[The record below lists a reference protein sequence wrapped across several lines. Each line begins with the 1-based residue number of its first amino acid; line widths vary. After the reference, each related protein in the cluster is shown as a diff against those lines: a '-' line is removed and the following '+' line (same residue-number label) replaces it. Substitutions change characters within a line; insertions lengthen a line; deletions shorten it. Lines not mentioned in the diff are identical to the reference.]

1 MDCKK
6 TGRLIFSLRK
16 EKKMTQ
22 KELAEKLNITDR
34 AVSKW
39 ERGLGAPDV
48 SLLRPLS
55 EVLEVSINEILTGEK
70 NTIKKY
76 SELSE
81 EKTILEKIGLI
92 IVLLLLLIPIVL
104 INWMLIATNIRL
116 DYICLIFGSI
126 FLSLLIFLKINNNQ
140 ELKRK
145 IVIAFVLFYISSLFI
160 YTFYTGII
168 YSSGGLVDV
177 RNGVELIPLLPILQN
192 VIMVINGTQKFCFL
206 FEYVIVDFCMFI
218 PCSLFIPYLVEN
230 KIKRKRY
237 FMLLLLIILLKEL
250 LQLLLNVGMFD
261 INDIILN
268 FLGVIT
274 VYYLLKGYHI
284 F

>member
-16 EKKMTQ
+16 EKKLTQ

-39 ERGLGAPDV
+39 ERGLGAPDI
-48 SLLRPLS
+48 SLLKPLS
-55 EVLEVSINEILTGEK
+55 EILEVSINEILIGEK
-70 NTIKKY
+70 NS
-76 SELSE
+76 SESLE
-81 EKTILEKIGLI
+81 EKTMLEKIGLI
-92 IVLLLLLIPIVL
+92 IVLLLLLMPIFL
-104 INWMLIATNIRL
+104 INWLFITTNIRL
-116 DYICLIFGSI
+116 DYIFLVFGTI
-126 FLSLLIFLKINNNQ
+126 FLALLIFLKINPNQ
-140 ELKRK
+140 ALKRR
-145 IVIAFVLFYISSLFI
+145 IVKVFVLFYTFSLFI

-168 YSSGGLVDV
+168 YSVV
-177 RNGVELIPLLPILQN
+177 RLIDIKNGVELIPLVPIVQN
-192 VIMVINGTQKFCFL
+192 VIMVINGTQKFWFL
-206 FEYVIVDFCMFI
+206 FEYVIIDLCMFM
-218 PCSLFIPYLVEN
+218 PYALFIPYLVKN
-230 KIKRKRY
+230 KIGRKKY

-250 LQLLLNVGMFD
+250 LQLLLNVGVFD

-274 VYYLLKGYHI
+274 MYYLLKAYHI

>member
-16 EKKMTQ
+16 EKKLTQ

-39 ERGLGAPDV
+39 ERGLGAPDI
-48 SLLRPLS
+48 SLLKPLS
-55 EVLEVSINEILTGEK
+55 EILEVSINEILIGEK
-70 NTIKKY
+70 NS
-76 SELSE
+76 SESLE
-81 EKTILEKIGLI
+81 EKTMLEKIGLI
-92 IVLLLLLIPIVL
+92 IVLLLLLMPIFL
-104 INWMLIATNIRL
+104 INWLFITTNIRL
-116 DYICLIFGSI
+116 DYICLVFGTI
-126 FLSLLIFLKINNNQ
+126 FLALLIFLKINPNQ
-140 ELKRK
+140 ALKRR
-145 IVIAFVLFYISSLFI
+145 IVKVFVLFYTFSLFI

-168 YSSGGLVDV
+168 YSVV
-177 RNGVELIPLLPILQN
+177 RLIDIKNGVELIPLVPIVQN
-192 VIMVINGTQKFCFL
+192 VIMVINGTQKFWFL
-206 FEYVIVDFCMFI
+206 FEYVIIDLCMFM
-218 PCSLFIPYLVEN
+218 PYALFIPYLVKN
-230 KIKRKRY
+230 KIGRKKY

-250 LQLLLNVGMFD
+250 LQLLLNVGVFD

-274 VYYLLKGYHI
+274 MYYLLKAYHI

>member
-16 EKKMTQ
+16 EKKLTQ

-39 ERGLGAPDV
+39 ERGLGAPDI
-48 SLLRPLS
+48 SLLKPLS
-55 EVLEVSINEILTGEK
+55 EILEVSINEILIGEK
-70 NTIKKY
+70 NS
-76 SELSE
+76 SESLE
-81 EKTILEKIGLI
+81 EKTMLEKIGLI
-92 IVLLLLLIPIVL
+92 IVLLLLLMPIFL
-104 INWMLIATNIRL
+104 INWLFITTNIRL
-116 DYICLIFGSI
+116 DYICLVFGTI
-126 FLSLLIFLKINNNQ
+126 FLALLIFLKINPNQ
-140 ELKRK
+140 ALKRR
-145 IVIAFVLFYISSLFI
+145 IVKVFVLFYTFSLFI

-168 YSSGGLVDV
+168 YSVV
-177 RNGVELIPLLPILQN
+177 RLIDIKNGVELIPLVPIVQN
-192 VIMVINGTQKFCFL
+192 VIMVINGTQKFWFL
-206 FEYVIVDFCMFI
+206 FEYVIIDLCMFMPYAI
-218 PCSLFIPYLVEN
+218 FIPYLVKN
-230 KIKRKRY
+230 KIGRKKY

-250 LQLLLNVGMFD
+250 LQLLLNVGVFD

-274 VYYLLKGYHI
+274 MYYLLKAYHI

>member
-16 EKKMTQ
+16 EKKLTQ

-39 ERGLGAPDV
+39 ERGLGAPDI
-48 SLLRPLS
+48 SLLKPLS
-55 EVLEVSINEILTGEK
+55 EILEVSINEILIGEK
-70 NTIKKY
+70 NS
-76 SELSE
+76 SESLE
-81 EKTILEKIGLI
+81 EKTMLEKIGLI
-92 IVLLLLLIPIVL
+92 IVLLLLLMPIFL
-104 INWMLIATNIRL
+104 INWLFITTNIRL
-116 DYICLIFGSI
+116 DYICLVFGTI
-126 FLSLLIFLKINNNQ
+126 FLALLIFLKINPNQ
-140 ELKRK
+140 ELKRR
-145 IVIAFVLFYISSLFI
+145 IVQVFVLFYTFSLFI

-168 YSSGGLVDV
+168 YSAV
-177 RNGVELIPLLPILQN
+177 RLIDIKNGVELIPLVPIVQN
-192 VIMVINGTQKFCFL
+192 IIMVINGTQKFWFL
-206 FEYVIVDFCMFI
+206 FEYVIIDLCMFM
-218 PCSLFIPYLVEN
+218 PYALFIPYLVKN
-230 KIKRKRY
+230 KIGRKKY

-250 LQLLLNVGMFD
+250 LQLLLNVGVFD

-274 VYYLLKGYHI
+274 MYYLLKAYHI